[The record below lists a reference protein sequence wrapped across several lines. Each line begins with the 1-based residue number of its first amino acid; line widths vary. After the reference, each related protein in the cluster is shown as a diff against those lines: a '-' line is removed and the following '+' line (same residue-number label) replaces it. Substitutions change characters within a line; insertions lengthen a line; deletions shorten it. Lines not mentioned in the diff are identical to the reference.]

1 MIESSGIKK
10 IDSRVKIPQELF
22 EFIKHDT
29 YSLLIKGDVGTGK
42 TTLALTLLL
51 ALNVK
56 KNCLY
61 LSTRTS
67 PEKMFEHYSWIENF
81 FDSSKKLDLSDGSEV
96 ATDIATFV
104 DARLDEPSSLYER
117 ITNELMDVKA
127 PIIIID
133 SWDAISSFM
142 DGDSLKNNARVLQTW
157 RERAGAKIIF
167 VSENPNDKT
176 LDFLV
181 DGIVE
186 LNQKHV
192 DHRILRE
199 MTLTKLHGVQIR
211 KPSYLFSLHNNL
223 FHGYRPYKPSDFVF
237 SFSEKMESNMKKHEV
252 IIDNSHIKIGYELLD
267 KELGRGFPN
276 KGLVLLELDSHVNPK
291 IMLSFL
297 KKLIEKFCNS
307 KELILFHSI
316 EGINNDLIHQY
327 IDYFKQQNND
337 GFLEIIEDYTQ
348 NQHDDISI
356 NMDKDL
362 MSNFLKQ
369 LDMQKQNIAQKLI
382 LSVVGANLFQNKAN
396 ATEDYVKKNIEKI
409 KFQSNLTIIVTK
421 SSNEKFNN
429 ILLEYADIHLKI
441 IEISGNLLLLS
452 KTPWTHFFAI
462 VPNSTNGFSEIELE
476 SIV

>member
-1 MIESSGIKK
+1 MIESSDIEK
-10 IDSRVKIPQELF
+10 IDSRIKIPQELF

-67 PEKMFEHYSWIENF
+67 PEKMFKHYSWIENF
-81 FDSSKKLDLSDGSEV
+81 FDSSKKLDLSDVSEV

-133 SWDAISSFM
+133 SWDAISTFM
-142 DGDSLKNNARVLQTW
+142 DNDSLKNNARVLQTW

-167 VSENPNDKT
+167 VSENPDDKT

-186 LNQKHV
+186 LNQKHL

-199 MTLTKLHGVQIR
+199 ITLTKLQGVQIG
-211 KPSYLFSLHNNL
+211 KPSYLFSLYNNL
-223 FHGYRPYKPSDFVF
+223 FHSYRPYKPSDFVF
-237 SFSEKMESNMKKHEV
+237 SFSKKMELNMKKHEAV
-252 IIDNSHIKIGYELLD
+252 IDNSYIKSGFDLLD
-267 KELGRGFPN
+267 KELGSGFPN
-276 KGLVLLELDSHVNPK
+276 KGLVILELDSHVNPK

-297 KKLIEKFCNS
+297 KKIIEKFCNS
-307 KELILFHSI
+307 EEFILFHSI
-316 EGINNDLIHQY
+316 EGIDNDLVHQY
-327 IDYFKQQNND
+327 IDYFKQRNNN
-337 GFLEIIEDYTQ
+337 GFLEIVNDYTQ
-348 NQHDDISI
+348 NQHDGISL
-356 NMDKDL
+356 NMDCDL
-362 MSNFLKQ
+362 MSNFLKR
-369 LDMQKQNIAQKLI
+369 LDMQKQNREQKLI
-382 LSVVGANLFQNKAN
+382 LSVVGTNLFRNIAN
-396 ATEDYVKKNIEKI
+396 TIEDSVKNSIEKI
-409 KFQSNLTIIVTK
+409 KFQSNLTIIATK
-421 SSNEKFNN
+421 SSNEKLNN

-462 VPNSTNGFSEIELE
+462 VPNLTNDFSEIELE